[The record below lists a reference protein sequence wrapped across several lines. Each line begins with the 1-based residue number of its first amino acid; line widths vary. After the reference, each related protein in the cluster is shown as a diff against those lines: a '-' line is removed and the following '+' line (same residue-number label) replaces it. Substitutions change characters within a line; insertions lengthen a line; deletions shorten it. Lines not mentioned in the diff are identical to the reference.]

1 MFDFPV
7 GVRQRNN
14 SAPRPSGKWRDIA
27 LQPLPRGGQRGQ
39 SIVLVLCPAVLI
51 VMSCSRRN
59 RLPGDG
65 GSIAGI
71 AVCCA
76 HASRKPVNA
85 MPPRRV
91 MNSLRVSQP
100 PILHHATRISDLA
113 RGAQAIAAPQRAR
126 GTEVSNG
133 SWLCENADVL
143 RRRRMAFSSIG
154 CSFLLARGFV
164 SWRPPMQ
171 RRRNLEN
178 SAVPTLLARG
188 SRLAFYATM
197 WRAVSDLEARWN
209 RILTIFDPYTF
220 SHSQGHELS
229 IHHPGQ
235 NSNLATALPPAG
247 DQPSDSSPN
256 DAV

>member
-1 MFDFPV
+1 MRRTANDV
-7 GVRQRNN
+7 
-14 SAPRPSGKWRDIA
+14 PSGKRIEA
-27 LQPLPRGGQRGQ
+27 
-39 SIVLVLCPAVLI
+39 
-51 VMSCSRRN
+51 N
-59 RLPGDG
+59 DG
-65 GSIAGI
+65 
-71 AVCCA
+71 
-76 HASRKPVNA
+76 RY
-85 MPPRRV
+85 
-91 MNSLRVSQP
+91 
-100 PILHHATRISDLA
+100 
-113 RGAQAIAAPQRAR
+113 
-126 GTEVSNG
+126 G

-220 SHSQGHELS
+220 SHSQGHHRLRHGRS
-229 IHHPGQ
+229 TRI
-235 NSNLATALPPAG
+235 NAR
-247 DQPSDSSPN
+247 SP
-256 DAV
+256 